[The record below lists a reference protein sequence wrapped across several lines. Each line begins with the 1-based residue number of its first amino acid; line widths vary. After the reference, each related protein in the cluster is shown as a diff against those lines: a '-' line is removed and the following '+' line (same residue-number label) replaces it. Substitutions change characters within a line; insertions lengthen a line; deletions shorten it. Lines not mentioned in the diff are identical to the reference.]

1 MKILNNLNY
10 FSFFRPA
17 LNWQALLNLEKVI
30 NFLSIYLPIDYFSS
44 LHTPLVV
51 VATDLKKEKI
61 KYFKKGELWRT
72 LIASCSIPVVFSPV
86 KIKGTAYVDGGLL
99 NNLPIEPLKKK
110 CNYVIGLYCN
120 PIGIIRT
127 RVNWK
132 KQLERSWLLAISSRD
147 RLKIKKI
154 DLFWEPPELSSYNVF
169 DFKWLDTIFEIGYD
183 YALQQLRKGK
193 SEFLIN
199 SYVRN

>member
-1 MKILNNLNY
+1 
-10 FSFFRPA
+10 
-17 LNWQALLNLEKVI
+17 
-30 NFLSIYLPIDYFSS
+30 
-44 LHTPLVV
+44 
-51 VATDLKKEKI
+51 
-61 KYFKKGELWRT
+61 
-72 LIASCSIPVVFSPV
+72 
-86 KIKGTAYVDGGLL
+86 
-99 NNLPIEPLKKK
+99 LKKK

-154 DLFWEPPELSSYNVF
+154 DLFWEPPELSSYHVF
-169 DFKWLDTIFEIGYD
+169 DFTWLDTIFEIGYD

>member
-1 MKILNNLNY
+1 MI
-10 FSFFRPA
+10 
-17 LNWQALLNLEKVI
+17 
-30 NFLSIYLPIDYFSS
+30 S
-44 LHTPLVV
+44 LH
-51 VATDLKKEKI
+51 
-61 KYFKKGELWRT
+61 Y
-72 LIASCSIPVVFSPV
+72 
-86 KIKGTAYVDGGLL
+86 
-99 NNLPIEPLKKK
+99 
-110 CNYVIGLYCN
+110 N

-154 DLFWEPPELSSYNVF
+154 DLFWEPPELSSYHFFN
-169 DFKWLDTIFEIGYD
+169 FKRLDTIFEIGYD